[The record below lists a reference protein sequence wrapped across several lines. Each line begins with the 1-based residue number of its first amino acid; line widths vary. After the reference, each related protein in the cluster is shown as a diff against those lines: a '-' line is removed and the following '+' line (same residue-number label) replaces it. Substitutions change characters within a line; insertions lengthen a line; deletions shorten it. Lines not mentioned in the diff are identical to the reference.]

1 MQMFFCLSKMHSDDA
16 SNTAR
21 VEAHYLQWP
30 TSLNVAQVRVP
41 IEGVFMKVVT
51 ESDTCEIRRFS

>member
-1 MQMFFCLSKMHSDDA
+1 MHSDDA